1 MQFNVAAYLILSM
14 VMSTA
19 IAIPISGES
28 LLVKARASNALDD
41 LEAWQAIV
49 DEYYSS
55 SKYFPQ
61 D

>member
-28 LLVKARASNALDD
+28 LLVKARASAAVYD
-41 LEAWQAIV
+41 LEAWQAVV
-49 DEYYSS
+49 DEYYSN
-55 SKYFPQ
+55 SKYIP
-61 D
+61 